1 MPISSTRVNTRKWQS
16 DQLVRSWRSSITTS
30 FGKRTNLSSTYLMIY
45 LESNIY
51 NHKVR
56 YIIII
61 KTKKKRGEFV
71 ETGSSRNHYL
81 FQWIEIVGPFTVAFK
96 FQLSSLYEQLYSQRH
111 KPSLPIFHFSQCVFS
126 VELAEKGIMSFAY
139 DLPDEIMRE
148 TLLRLPVK
156 SLLRFMSVSK
166 TFHSLISNPDFI
178 TSHLLHHS
186 TKSPPYLIF
195 CHYDMQLRKRCFT
208 LHSSDDPFPLNPIES
223 PFPYPHCNNDQFFDI
238 VGSLNGLFCLAYADL
253 LDFHVVYIFWN
264 PSINKSICLPSPN
277 ITFDS
282 HGSSTCFLGFGFHS
296 KTDDHILVR
305 LVFLGSDTSSNTDPP
320 LVEIYTLRTGEWK
333 RVTSPATRYVI
344 GDKALS
350 VSLNGA
356 IHWLART
363 PLFRNVI
370 VVFDMGDEVF
380 REMAV
385 PKSLEGVE
393 QDLNMGV
400 VVVDG
405 LLALVS
411 CNLWQGESSYTVWVM
426 KEYGVAES
434 WTKLFDIDVGV
445 TLGRVLGF
453 RKNGEVVV
461 VSKAGKLLSYE
472 PSCQKTLDPDIRGGM
487 DSFYLDNHIESLV
500 LLNVEDG
507 VMGRQASSSSASKG
521 KEIGENEGKRYILD
535 VTSAPLF

>member
-1 MPISSTRVNTRKWQS
+1 MNLWKLEAGET
-16 DQLVRSWRSSITTS
+16 ITY
-30 FGKRTNLSSTYLMIY
+30 GTN
-45 LESNIY
+45 
-51 NHKVR
+51 
-56 YIIII
+56 
-61 KTKKKRGEFV
+61 
-71 ETGSSRNHYL
+71 L
-81 FQWIEIVGPFTVAFK
+81 FQWIEIAGPFTVAFK

-126 VELAEKGIMSFAY
+126 VELAEKETMSFAY

-148 TLLRLPVK
+148 ILLRLPVK

-166 TFHSLISNPDFI
+166 TFHFLISNPHFI

-208 LHSSDDPFPLNPIES
+208 LHSSDDPFTLKPIES
-223 PFPYPHCNNDQFFDI
+223 PFPYPHCNNNQFFDI
-238 VGSLNGLFCLAYADL
+238 VGSLNGLLCLAYADL
-253 LDFHVVYIFWN
+253 LGFDDYIFWN
-264 PSINKSICLPSPN
+264 PSINKSICLPRPN

-282 HGSSTCFLGFGFHS
+282 HGSSTCFLGFGFHP

-305 LVFLGSDTSSNTDPP
+305 LVYLVSDTSSNTAPP

-333 RVTSPATRYVI
+333 SVTSPATRYVF

-356 IHWLART
+356 IHWLARA
-363 PLFRNVI
+363 PLLRNVI
-370 VVFDMGDEVF
+370 VVFDMGDKVF

-426 KEYGVAES
+426 KEHGEAES
-434 WTKLFDIDVGV
+434 WTKLFDIVGV
-445 TLGRVLGF
+445 RLGRVLGF

-472 PSCQKTLDPDIRGGM
+472 PSCQKTLDPDIRGGI

-521 KEIGENEGKRYILD
+521 KEKGENEGKRYILD